1 MNRETMKTQL
11 QILIEQYNRTT
22 RLETKENVSE
32 ETIRTWLNEFLGLF
46 GWDVQ
51 NTHEVL
57 QERCLRGTAGERLR
71 EIRSPH
77 RKPDYILVNGSNIK
91 SFLDAKAPT
100 VDIINDQ
107 QVAYQI
113 RSYGWSAQV
122 PCAFVSNFES
132 FVIFDTRMS
141 PTPDMP
147 ANYGATCIT
156 IDEYLEKFDVL
167 CEHLSHDL
175 ICNNHL
181 HALYETTAIE
191 GGSRVDNHFSA
202 VLSDFR
208 LKIANNLLKNNES
221 FRNDADALNYYTQV
235 ILDRI
240 VFIRV
245 CESKGIE
252 EQEKLKSFCNSQ
264 NGFWE
269 SFKNSCYFEFYS
281 HYDGPMFTRD
291 AKFHELNVDNAVL
304 EEFIQSLYYPYPY
317 CFDVIPVKVIAK
329 IYEEFLGI
337 NLVIKGNKV
346 IAETKEEYIRTNGA
360 VSTPEHIVD
369 MICRQ
374 TIDITECQTVEELM
388 EIEVLDPCCGSG
400 VFLIACY
407 EILAKRLTDILRNN
421 ANEMQSHQELFCF
434 LGDELMLTMEAR
446 RAIVKNCL
454 YGIDCDA
461 AAIEVTKMSIALKIV
476 DGNNRLAWEDI
487 GAFGERVLRE
497 ISDNIKLGNTL
508 VDFDRTFNAD
518 QIVALKPLNIRNEF
532 APVFETHGGFRY
544 IVGNPPYVE
553 TKHYKAASPIMH
565 EYLTDKYVT
574 FEGKAD
580 LSVLFIERC
589 LSVLALNGK
598 FGLIVQ
604 RRWFKTNYGRMARN
618 MITNGHFLRKMID
631 FKATDIFPGRIT
643 YVSIMVLEKG
653 GNSQLQYYYM
663 PAEADTIRTRFE
675 NADARG
681 FFEGCQFQTIDYDG
695 GDSPWAFESFAIQ
708 SLKKRL
714 QEKWGTLGQYPR
726 LQVKDG
732 IQALW
737 KKMYHLQNV
746 RFHNGIAIGKNGFNE
761 TVTVEEDILR
771 AVIYNKVFYP
781 FKKVEPNAYCIFPY
795 NGASADPIRF
805 NEIEIRYP
813 LTYQYLKD
821 NENRIKENVQCREGS
836 MWHTFT
842 REHNQ
847 SMYDVDKIIIPM
859 TAKDTIA
866 TYISNRGLYMDNAN
880 VWFIT
885 IPNADDRVMKA
896 ITCVI
901 NSTIFSVLGKAGA
914 NPQAGEYY
922 KFNKQFLTPIPL
934 PSSKLMAG
942 SDGVFRLS
950 TLFDHITEL
959 QDRYLASSPN
969 QKEIFKRA
977 LNEKWTDLDE
987 VCFSMYEVTDAE
999 KSQIQ
1004 AIGRT
1009 ISRIDLLNGAE

>member
-11 QILIEQYNRTT
+11 QILIERYNRTT

-71 EIRSPH
+71 EIRSHH

-175 ICNNHL
+175 ICNNYL

-487 GAFGERVLRE
+487 GAFGKRVLRE

-580 LSVLFIERC
+580 LSVMFIERC

-977 LNEKWTDLDE
+977 LNEKWADLDE
-987 VCFSMYEVTDAE
+987 VCFSMYEVTGAE

>member
-1 MNRETMKTQL
+1 MNREEIKIRL
-11 QILIEQYNRTT
+11 QALVERYNQTT
-22 RLETKENVSE
+22 RLEAKENVSE
-32 ETIRTWLNEFLGLF
+32 ETIRTWLNEFLCLF

-57 QERCLRGTAGERLR
+57 QERCLRGVAGERLR

-77 RKPDYILVNGSNIK
+77 RKPDYILVNGTNIK
-91 SFLDAKAPT
+91 TFLDAKAPT
-100 VDIINDQ
+100 VDIINDPQ
-107 QVAYQI
+107 AAYQI

-147 ANYGATCIT
+147 ANYGAKYIS
-156 IDEYLEKFDVL
+156 IDDYLENFDIL
-167 CEHLSHDL
+167 YDHLSHDL

-181 HALYETTAIE
+181 YQLYETTAIE
-191 GGSRVDNHFSA
+191 GDNRVDDHFSA
-202 VLSDFR
+202 VLSNFR
-208 LKIANNLLKNNES
+208 LKIATNLLNNNAEL
-221 FRNDADALNYYTQV
+221 RNDADALNYYTQV

-264 NGFWE
+264 EGFWE
-269 SFKNSCYFEFYS
+269 SFKNSCYFEFYD

-291 AKFHELNVDNAVL
+291 TKFHGLNIDDDVL
-304 EEFIQSLYYPYPY
+304 TEFIQHLYYPYPY

-337 NLVIKGNKV
+337 NLVIRGNNV
-346 IAETKEEYIRTNGA
+346 VAETKEEYIKTNGA

-374 TIDITECQTVEELM
+374 TIKIAECQSVAELLGT
-388 EIEVLDPCCGSG
+388 EILDPCCGSG

-407 EILAKRLTDILRNN
+407 EILAKRMSDILCQNPV
-421 ANEMQSHQELFCF
+421 EMQKNQDLFC
-434 LGDELMLTMEAR
+434 LQSDELMLTMEAR
-446 RAIVKNCL
+446 RSIVKNCL

-476 DGNNRLAWEDI
+476 DGNNQLAWENI
-487 GAFGERVLRE
+487 GAFGERILRE
-497 ISDNIKLGNTL
+497 ISDNIRLGNTL
-508 VDFDRTFNAD
+508 VDFDATFNGE
-518 QIVALKPLNIRNEF
+518 QIATIKPLNIRDEF
-532 APVFETHGGFRY
+532 ASVFQEHGGFRY

-553 TKHYKAASPIMH
+553 TKHYKAANSIMH
-565 EYLTDKYVT
+565 EYLTNKYAT

-580 LSVLFIERC
+580 LSILFIERC
-589 LSVLALNGK
+589 LSLLAPNGR

-604 RRWFKTNYGRMARN
+604 RRWFKTNYGRMARQ
-618 MITNGHFLRKMID
+618 MITHGHYLSQLID
-631 FKATDIFPGRIT
+631 FKATDIFSGRIT
-643 YVSIMVLEKG
+643 YVSILVLARG
-653 GNSQLQYYYM
+653 GGTKLQYYYM
-663 PAEADTIRTRFE
+663 PATADVIRTRFE
-675 NADARG
+675 NADANG
-681 FFEGCQFQTIDYDG
+681 SFEGCQFQEIDYDEN
-695 GDSPWAFESFAIQ
+695 DAPWAFESFAIQ
-708 SLKKRL
+708 SLKKKL
-714 QEKWGTLGQYPR
+714 QEKWGTLGQYPG

-737 KKMYHLQNV
+737 KKMYHLLNV
-746 RFHNGIAIGKNGFNE
+746 NFHDGIATGKNGFGE

-795 NGASADPIRF
+795 NGASADPIKF
-805 NEIEIRYP
+805 DELKNRYP
-813 LTYQYLKD
+813 LAYQYLRK
-821 NENRIKENVQCREGS
+821 NEIRIKEAVRCRDGA

-847 SMYDVDKIIIPM
+847 SMYNVDKIIIPM

-885 IPNADDRVMKA
+885 LTDVDSKVMKA
-896 ITCVI
+896 ITCTI

-914 NPQAGEYY
+914 NPQTGEYY

-934 PSSKLMAG
+934 PAARLRPESE
-942 SDGVFRLS
+942 DVQRLS
-950 TLFDHITEL
+950 TMFDEISEL
-959 QDRYLASSPN
+959 QDRYLSATQN

-977 LNEKWTDLDE
+977 LKEKWTALDNACFDL
-987 VCFSMYEVTDAE
+987 YEVTDSE
-999 KSQIQ
+999 KAQIQ

>member
-11 QILIEQYNRTT
+11 QILIERYNRTT

-100 VDIINDQ
+100 VDIIKDQ

-167 CEHLSHDL
+167 YEHLSHDL

-191 GGSRVDNHFSA
+191 GRSRVNNHFST

-252 EQEKLKSFCNSQ
+252 EQEKLKSLCNSQ

-675 NADARG
+675 NADVRG

-977 LNEKWTDLDE
+977 LNEKWADLDE

>member
-1 MNRETMKTQL
+1 
-11 QILIEQYNRTT
+11 
-22 RLETKENVSE
+22 
-32 ETIRTWLNEFLGLF
+32 
-46 GWDVQ
+46 
-51 NTHEVL
+51 
-57 QERCLRGTAGERLR
+57 
-71 EIRSPH
+71 
-77 RKPDYILVNGSNIK
+77 
-91 SFLDAKAPT
+91 
-100 VDIINDQ
+100 
-107 QVAYQI
+107 
-113 RSYGWSAQV
+113 
-122 PCAFVSNFES
+122 
-132 FVIFDTRMS
+132 
-141 PTPDMP
+141 
-147 ANYGATCIT
+147 
-156 IDEYLEKFDVL
+156 
-167 CEHLSHDL
+167 
-175 ICNNHL
+175 
-181 HALYETTAIE
+181 
-191 GGSRVDNHFSA
+191 
-202 VLSDFR
+202 
-208 LKIANNLLKNNES
+208 
-221 FRNDADALNYYTQV
+221 
-235 ILDRI
+235 
-240 VFIRV
+240 
-245 CESKGIE
+245 
-252 EQEKLKSFCNSQ
+252 
-264 NGFWE
+264 
-269 SFKNSCYFEFYS
+269 
-281 HYDGPMFTRD
+281 
-291 AKFHELNVDNAVL
+291 
-304 EEFIQSLYYPYPY
+304 
-317 CFDVIPVKVIAK
+317 
-329 IYEEFLGI
+329 
-337 NLVIKGNKV
+337 
-346 IAETKEEYIRTNGA
+346 
-360 VSTPEHIVD
+360 
-369 MICRQ
+369 
-374 TIDITECQTVEELM
+374 M

-434 LGDELMLTMEAR
+434 LGDELMLTIEAR

-532 APVFETHGGFRY
+532 ATVFETHGGFRY

-565 EYLTDKYVT
+565 EYLTDKYVA

-663 PAEADTIRTRFE
+663 SAEADTIRTRFE

-708 SLKKRL
+708 SLKNRL

-821 NENRIKENVQCREGS
+821 NENRIKENVQCREGP

-977 LNEKWTDLDE
+977 LNEKWADLDE

-1004 AIGRT
+1004 DIGRT